1 LLSTAVVVDMVVVAA
16 VAVERTP
23 ADSAAAV
30 MLVGLVEVMPVGL
43 AAPAGADSAV
53 AVRLALQ
60 AGTRWWAAHGA
71 LDTSADRTTLLALDT
86 QQDFAG
92 ATLAGASP
100 MHTDT

>member
-1 LLSTAVVVDMVVVAA
+1 LLSTAVAVDMVVVA

-60 AGTRWWAAHGA
+60 AGTRWWAARGA

-92 ATLAGASP
+92 ATLAGASL
-100 MHTDT
+100 MHTDA